1 MHIIVL
7 IIISLIGLI
16 AGLFRQLGVNSKERN
31 HKKGEIKELEWYK
44 RHEDFWMPAATC
56 VVRSMDGDLWC
67 VVDGKWKKV
76 EYGTGYSYDS
86 WSGERYAGLVYD
98 GKVVYGINS
107 MSNCEN
113 KWMTK
118 YSPEL
123 WKKKIDLC
131 LDGVATS
138 LAMEEAWHKY
148 VDETNREP
156 LLHNAYRVERSELV
170 KANEY
175 WSPSQYFDKLIIE
188 NADQP
193 YTNVLSRTADE
204 FLKIPYYPMS
214 KTEKEIMWAILLII
228 VSVIIFIILI
238 LFN

>member
-16 AGLFRQLGVNSKERN
+16 AGLFRQWGVNSKERN
-31 HKKGEIKELEWYK
+31 HRKFEEKELEWYK

-56 VVRSMDGDLWC
+56 VVRSTDGNLWC

-86 WSGERYAGLVYD
+86 WNGERYAGLVHN
-98 GKVVYGINS
+98 GKVVYGVRS
-107 MSNCEN
+107 MSNCER
-113 KWMTK
+113 KWMMK

-123 WKKKIDLC
+123 WKKEIDVC
-131 LDGVATS
+131 LGRVEAS

-148 VDETNREP
+148 VDGANREP

-170 KANEY
+170 KANEH
-175 WSPSQYFDKLIIE
+175 WSPSQYFDKLVIE
-188 NADQP
+188 NAGQP

-214 KTEKEIMWAILLII
+214 KTEREVIWYILLII
-228 VSVIIFIILI
+228 VSVIIIVILT